1 MRLLNAMN
9 DWKALLAGASALAL
23 LAACGNGG
31 EETDAAPATPPADS
45 IDAGAASQA
54 PGADASSGAETAS
67 TDAGI
72 DPVAA
77 SEGPG
82 TPALWTLSDED
93 TTIYIFG
100 TVHLLKPELEWR
112 TPEFDAALASIDTLY
127 TEADVLS
134 PAAQA
139 EGQKLVMDLGMLDG
153 GETLTAI
160 LDDADE
166 KEVKE
171 ALDILGLPM
180 AALDPMEPWM
190 ASITLSQV
198 AVMQQG
204 YAPGAGV
211 ESVLIGEAEAAGKEL
226 AYFETIEEQLN
237 FFANL
242 PDEDQVDFLVASAE
256 AIENEPDMLDR
267 LVAEWAEGD
276 VQGLGEMMADPG
288 AFGSQTVYDV
298 LLVERNRNWIPQIE
312 AILEEP
318 GTVMVAVGAGH
329 LAGDDSLITMLRDK
343 GYEVTGP

>member
-31 EETDAAPATPPADS
+31 DETDAAPTAPPTDS
-45 IDAGAASQA
+45 TDAGAAPQA
-54 PGADASSGAETAS
+54 PGAESPSGTETAS

-72 DPVAA
+72 DPVEV

-139 EGQKLVMDLGMLDG
+139 DAQKLVMDLGMLDG

-160 LDDADE
+160 LDDAEE
-166 KEVKE
+166 KEVEE

-190 ASITLSQV
+190 ASVTLSQI
-198 AVMQQG
+198 AVMNQG
-204 YAPGAGV
+204 YTPGAGV
-211 ESVLIGEAEAAGKEL
+211 ESVLIGEAQAAGKEL
-226 AYFETIEEQLN
+226 AYFETVEEQLN

-276 VQGLGEMMADPG
+276 IQGLGDMMADPG

-318 GTVMVAVGAGH
+318 GAFMVAVGAGH
-329 LAGDDSLITMLRDK
+329 LAGDDSVIVMLRDK

>member
-1 MRLLNAMN
+1 MPNALTN
-9 DWKALLAGASALAL
+9 WKTMIAGASAFAL

-31 EETDAAPATPPADS
+31 EETDAAPATPPAES
-45 IDAGAASQA
+45 TDAGSASQA
-54 PGADASSGAETAS
+54 PGADASSVTETAS

-72 DPVAA
+72 DPVSA

-134 PAAQA
+134 PDAQA
-139 EGQKLVMDLGMLDG
+139 EAQTLVMDLGMLDG

-160 LDDADE
+160 LDDAEE
-166 KEVKE
+166 KEVME
-171 ALDILGLPM
+171 ALDIVGLPM

-190 ASITLSQV
+190 ASMTLNQV

-204 YAPGAGV
+204 YTPGAGV
-211 ESVLIGEAEAAGKEL
+211 ESVLIGEAQAAGKEL

-242 PDEDQVDFLVASAE
+242 PDEDQVDFLVAIAE
-256 AIENEPDMLDR
+256 LIEDEPDVLDR

-276 VQGLGEMMADPG
+276 VQGLGDMMADPG
-288 AFGSQTVYDV
+288 AFGSQRVYDV

-329 LAGDDSLITMLRDK
+329 LAGDDSVIAMLRDK

>member
-1 MRLLNAMN
+1 MRLRNAMN

-31 EETDAAPATPPADS
+31 EETDATPDTPPAES
-45 IDAGAASQA
+45 SDADNGDTSS
-54 PGADASSGAETAS
+54 ADTATAET
-67 TDAGI
+67 DAI

-82 TPALWTLSDED
+82 TPALWTLTDED
-93 TTIYIFG
+93 TTIYLFG

-112 TPEFDAALASIDTLY
+112 TPEFDAALEASEVVY

-134 PAAQA
+134 PDAQA
-139 EGQKLVMDLGMLDG
+139 EAQSLVMDLGMLDG
-153 GETLTAI
+153 GETLTGI
-160 LDDADE
+160 LDDDAE
-166 KEVKE
+166 REVEE
-171 ALDILGLPM
+171 ALDIVGLPM

-190 ASITLSQV
+190 AGITLSQV
-198 AVMQQG
+198 AVMNQG
-204 YAPGAGV
+204 YTPGAGV
-211 ESVLIGEAEAAGKEL
+211 ESVVIGEAQDAGKEL
-226 AYFETIEEQLN
+226 AYFETVEEQLD

-242 PDEDQVDFLVASAE
+242 PEDDQVAFLVAGAE
-256 AIENEPDMLDR
+256 AIEDDPEMLDR

-276 VQGLGEMMADPG
+276 VQGLGDMMSDVD
-288 AFGSQTVYDV
+288 AFGSQAVYDT

-318 GTVMVAVGAGH
+318 GTFMVAVGAGH
-329 LAGDDSLITMLRDK
+329 LAGDDSVIVMLRDK

>member
-1 MRLLNAMN
+1 MRLPIGLN
-9 DWKALLAGASALAL
+9 DWKTLFAGASALAL

-31 EETDAAPATPPADS
+31 EETDATPATPPAQSTDT
-45 IDAGAASQA
+45 DETPQDPGEERASNQ
-54 PGADASSGAETAS
+54 STAS
-67 TDAGI
+67 TETGI
-72 DPVAA
+72 DPVEV

-93 TTIYIFG
+93 TTVYIFG

-112 TPEFDAALASIDTLY
+112 TPELDAALASIDTLY

-134 PAAQA
+134 SDAQA
-139 EGQKLVMDLGMLDG
+139 EAQTLVMDLGMLDN

-160 LDDADE
+160 LDDEEE
-166 KEVKE
+166 KEVRE
-171 ALDILGLPM
+171 ALDILGVPM

-190 ASITLSQV
+190 AGVTLSQI
-198 AVMQQG
+198 AVMNQG
-204 YAPGAGV
+204 YTPGAGV
-211 ESVLIGEAEAAGKEL
+211 ESVLIGEAQAAGKEL
-226 AYFETIEEQLN
+226 AYFETVEEQLN

-256 AIENEPDMLDR
+256 VIENEPDMLDR

-276 VQGLGEMMADPG
+276 IEGLGDMMADPG
-288 AFGSQTVYDV
+288 AFGSQAVYDV

-318 GTVMVAVGAGH
+318 GTFMVAVGAGH
-329 LAGDDSLITMLRDK
+329 LAGDDSVITMLRDK